1 MSMNRQ
7 GLLDLKKEIEN
18 AQTKLST
25 IEGQKSMLM
34 KQLSKDL
41 GCDSVKEAEKLL
53 GTTKKEAD
61 RLNEEINNGLN
72 ELENEYPTT
81 ST

>member
-1 MSMNRQ
+1 MNRQ